1 MYYDFYGL
9 KSAPFQITPD
19 PTFFFV
25 SASHKAALEAMT
37 SGIATRQGVVAITGV
52 RGVGKTTLVRAY
64 LARLAPPQLTT
75 IVLWQARLSV
85 LEVLATMA
93 RRFDAQVATDEPE
106 ALQTQMQQRLWQ
118 ECRQGRNVALII
130 DEAQDLP
137 RETFDRCWC

>member
-1 MYYDFYGL
+1 
-9 KSAPFQITPD
+9 
-19 PTFFFV
+19 
-25 SASHKAALEAMT
+25 
-37 SGIATRQGVVAITGV
+37 
-52 RGVGKTTLVRAY
+52 
-64 LARLAPPQLTT
+64 
-75 IVLWQARLSV
+75 VLWQARLSV